1 MKGYNGSSILCAVLL
16 FGAVLV
22 SPAFAEMGTID
33 DAELSQINVSVTGA
47 PVKKQIDCVEK
58 NGSCLEANQDRV
70 TSDQVSVGSSQAVR
84 STATYNNDVNMN
96 INGQS
101 TMMFHFSG
109 SSTATGGIISV
120 TPLK

>member
-16 FGAVLV
+16 FGAILV
-22 SPAFAEMGTID
+22 SPAFAGMGTVD
-33 DAELSQINVSVTGA
+33 DSELSQINASMTGA
-47 PVKKQIDCVEK
+47 SIKKQVNCVEK

-70 TSDQVSVGSSQAVR
+70 TSDQVSVGSSQAVK

-101 TMMFHFSG
+101 TFQFHFGG
-109 SSTATGGIISV
+109 SSTVTGGITTVI
-120 TPLK
+120 PRN